1 MDRLKA
7 LAGIIKKNLKASI
20 LKLQIYPG
28 VSNRTKQKLAKNFDR
43 GLNTDHIVAFFD
55 TGMFIRGK
63 NGFVFMLEGV
73 YYKAPFKKT
82 YYFNY
87 KDIINIS
94 TDSNKITK
102 NNKINILFSN
112 KNQLVISG
120 SKKLNSKNMRL
131 LLLKLKAKVSW
142 YRDLVCFRESGK
154 VEKLSLTVS
163 ERAKCHG
170 IIHSVSVA
178 AGGVGAG
185 LAQIPTSDTYIIT
198 PAQIGMIISLGKVFD
213 MDITNSGAKSILTGI
228 GASYG
233 GRFASQVLVGWIPG
247 VGNAVN
253 AATAVTLT
261 ETIGWLA
268 VAHFK
273 DQRQKE
279 KVKYQVE
286 NMKLGYEKASKE
298 FESKY
303 KDLAE
308 KYIQQDKI
316 RLKEIAEH
324 KELLS
329 QYEEYI
335 QILEAKIEELQAN
348 GKETTD
354 IQNRL
359 TNTNKVYK
367 NLKGLKVSWWR

>member
-28 VSNRTKQKLAKNFDR
+28 VSNRTKQKLAKNFDP

-73 YYKAPFKKT
+73 YY
-82 YYFNY
+82 
-87 KDIINIS
+87 INIS

-247 VGNAVN
+247 VGN
-253 AATAVTLT
+253 
-261 ETIGWLA
+261 
-268 VAHFK
+268 
-273 DQRQKE
+273 
-279 KVKYQVE
+279 
-286 NMKLGYEKASKE
+286 S
-298 FESKY
+298 
-303 KDLAE
+303 
-308 KYIQQDKI
+308 
-316 RLKEIAEH
+316 
-324 KELLS
+324 
-329 QYEEYI
+329 
-335 QILEAKIEELQAN
+335 
-348 GKETTD
+348 
-354 IQNRL
+354 
-359 TNTNKVYK
+359 
-367 NLKGLKVSWWR
+367 